1 ASYRDYIPLSELK
14 EGEQGT
20 IKIISLTREIKDRL
34 SSIGLIPD
42 QEIQVK
48 RKLGQGT
55 LSITTMGTEV
65 AVGINIASKI
75 MVQSHGA

>member
-1 ASYRDYIPLSELK
+1 MCKA
-14 EGEQGT
+14 QGT

-55 LSITTMGTEV
+55 LSITAMGRE
-65 AVGINIASKI
+65 
-75 MVQSHGA
+75 